1 MMKRFKIGKKI
12 SGVMTLAMAFMVGVT
27 PMTAFAQA
35 NPDGNQIVVEDSVSS
50 NSVVPRQAISTM
62 EDGGNVSVDSD
73 ANVDN
78 FAGEENTIEVA
89 DTEIPYSYTIN
100 EDGSIVFNF
109 NGEEYV
115 YGEDE
120 NPTGILK
127 EDVYRLNVRTG
138 AGMDYE
144 VIDQLRP
151 GEEVSVIGTEGN
163 WYKIVVPERTGYVH
177 KDYLDIIE
185 SATNETDAA
194 LLQMFML
201 MFMDCMNNQKPANM
215 ALTPDGNM
223 NLIDDYGSVT
233 GAGKQFITLT
243 TKSGNYFYLIID
255 RDDNGAET
263 VHFLNLVDEADLLSL
278 MDEEQAAEY
287 TGENKEDVE
296 ATVTPDEETP
306 VESTKE
312 PVEEPTEEPAKEENS
327 SMGVLTF
334 ILIAA
339 IGGVGAYIFIKKGK
353 SKENTSGP
361 DPDFDYNEDEEDYL
375 AELDEEDVV
384 VDEIDDEE

>member
-1 MMKRFKIGKKI
+1 MMKRCKIGKKM
-12 SGVMTLAMAFMVGVT
+12 SGAFALAMALVIGVT

-35 NPDGNQIVVEDSVSS
+35 NPEGNQVVVEESVSD
-50 NSVVPRQAISTM
+50 NSVVDKQTVTIV
-62 EDGGNVSVDSD
+62 DGSGNVTTDT
-73 ANVDN
+73 
-78 FAGEENTIEVA
+78 EENLDNVTDDTTEAV
-89 DTEIPYSYTIN
+89 DTELPYSYTVN

-115 YGEDE
+115 YGEEKD
-120 NPTGILK
+120 PTGTLK
-127 EDVYRLNVRTG
+127 DDVYRLNVRTG

-177 KDYLDIIE
+177 KDYLDVIE
-185 SATNETDAA
+185 AATNETDAA
-194 LLQMFML
+194 LLQMFMM
-201 MFMDCMNNQKPANM
+201 MFMDCMNNQEPVNM

-223 NLIDDYGSVT
+223 NLIDDYGSAT

-278 MDEEQAAEY
+278 MDEEEAAKY
-287 TGENKEDVE
+287 TDEDKKDAE
-296 ATVTPDEETP
+296 TTVTPDEETP
-306 VESTKE
+306 VEPTEE
-312 PVEEPTEEPAKEENS
+312 PVEEPVEEPAKEKNS
-327 SMGVLTF
+327 SMGIMAL

-353 SKENTSGP
+353 NKENEPGP
-361 DPDFDYNEDEEDYL
+361 DPDFDYNEDEDDYL

-384 VDEIDDEE
+384 VDEIEDEEEV